1 MEKYELKKFIKRKLN
16 IPITPENVYTNT
28 SIGKHDA
35 SADASADANVD
46 TTTNTNTQLHIQ
58 NVKYIDELYSSSFMD
73 DYFS

>member
-16 IPITPENVYTNT
+16 IPITPESVYTNT

-35 SADASADANVD
+35 SADANVD
-46 TTTNTNTQLHIQ
+46 TNTTTNTQLHIQ
-58 NVKYIDELYSSSFMD
+58 NVKYLDELYSAAFMD

>member
-28 SIGKHDA
+28 SIGKHN
-35 SADASADANVD
+35 ASADANVD

>member
-16 IPITPENVYTNT
+16 IPITPESVYTNT

-35 SADASADANVD
+35 SADANVD
-46 TTTNTNTQLHIQ
+46 TNTNTNTNTQLHIQ
-58 NVKYIDELYSSSFMD
+58 NVKYLDELYSAAFME

>member
-35 SADASADANVD
+35 SADANVD
-46 TTTNTNTQLHIQ
+46 TNTTTNTQLHIQ
-58 NVKYIDELYSSSFMD
+58 NVKYIDELYSTAFMD

>member
-16 IPITPENVYTNT
+16 IPITPESVYTNT

-35 SADASADANVD
+35 SADANVNTN
-46 TTTNTNTQLHIQ
+46 TTTNTQLHIQ
-58 NVKYIDELYSSSFMD
+58 NVKYIDELYSAAFMD

>member
-16 IPITPENVYTNT
+16 IPITPESVYTNT

-35 SADASADANVD
+35 SADASVD
-46 TTTNTNTQLHIQ
+46 TNTTTNTQLHIQ
-58 NVKYIDELYSSSFMD
+58 NVKYLDELYSAAFMD

>member
-16 IPITPENVYTNT
+16 IPITPESVYTNT

-35 SADASADANVD
+35 SADANVD
-46 TTTNTNTQLHIQ
+46 TNANTNAKLHIQ
-58 NVKYIDELYSSSFMD
+58 NAKYLDELYSAAFMD